1 MKSIINR
8 VVFLIMIGALAL
20 FTYTGLKMVDDD
32 TRMLRQ
38 QMYELDKKV
47 NSLSNLQ
54 AAMTERNEL
63 LDRHIIF
70 TRNAVSRL
78 SELDMRLN
86 EMDVFFELYKD
97 VQDEATRNHQDET
110 ERKLNELYEE
120 IDEVKTSATGGFGV
134 LTGEL
139 IVPEP
144 IVEVREDIVEEVEAP
159 IREPIV
165 VDNTIREC
173 PSIDRSVNLGEY
185 ITKITFS
192 RDVRLVIAYDIS
204 QGRVVAA
211 KIMEGKANSRLF
223 KALRVYLDDAIIYNE
238 NIEASDCRLP
248 IRINV

>member
-54 AAMTERNEL
+54 AAMTERNEI
-63 LDRHIIF
+63 LDRHIIY

-86 EMDVFFELYKD
+86 EMDVFFELYKE

-110 ERKLNELYEE
+110 ERKLNE
-120 IDEVKTSATGGFGV
+120 
-134 LTGEL
+134 
-139 IVPEP
+139 
-144 IVEVREDIVEEVEAP
+144 
-159 IREPIV
+159 
-165 VDNTIREC
+165 
-173 PSIDRSVNLGEY
+173 
-185 ITKITFS
+185 
-192 RDVRLVIAYDIS
+192 
-204 QGRVVAA
+204 
-211 KIMEGKANSRLF
+211 
-223 KALRVYLDDAIIYNE
+223 
-238 NIEASDCRLP
+238 
-248 IRINV
+248 